1 MDFFGIRPS
10 WGYCSCGRFGTQD
23 RSVTL
28 PVWQAHVD
36 SLRKSEYD
44 FGTPEQVITGLGAI
58 NEHNAALAAPPGE
71 EAAKPAFRVGQDAT
85 GANYEQFA
93 AAPPVEDGLEAKCAR

>member
-1 MDFFGIRPS
+1 M
-10 WGYCSCGRFGTQD
+10 
-23 RSVTL
+23 
-28 PVWQAHVD
+28 
-36 SLRKSEYD
+36 
-44 FGTPEQVITGLGAI
+44 ITGLGAI

-93 AAPPVEDGLEAKCAR
+93 AAPPVEDGLEGKVRELVLGSWRAHVKPIQWMKWYATLPPSSAPATPSSSA